1 MSVYRTIGPTLVLFL
16 DYRVTK
22 VTMVI
27 DTNRFFF
34 RIKLSYICIQ
44 TIKPSKSSDYVNL
57 ITHYLNWLS
66 YSELVGVVFAPI

>member
-16 DYRVTK
+16 DYLVTK
-22 VTMVI
+22 LTMVI
-27 DTNRFFF
+27 DTNRFCLK
-34 RIKLSYICIQ
+34 IKLSYICIK
-44 TIKPSKSSDYVNL
+44 TIQPSKSFDYVNL